1 MGIFKFKYVIINST
15 ILFIV
20 TCILQMTLHEFGHYF
35 AAIIVHAKNISI
47 HHNNVVNTDEGLPLK
62 SILLIKGAGPL
73 VSLLVGLVFQ
83 GVCARRKQ
91 RNISFLFELYMAVF
105 GYIGFFGYLMIA
117 PVFSGGDTGYIC
129 AALKFPIWLTIG
141 IAIAGAILLYLLVR
155 NLMKYFVEMG
165 SKEILEKKESRIS
178 FVHSLV
184 LLPVLLGIPF
194 TTLLNL
200 PIVALISLIAPICS
214 PFTLL
219 WDYSNALHKNYDLK
233 TTNDNFDRLNKLNFI
248 LIILL
253 IITIIYNRI
262 LVKGIYYN

>member
-117 PVFSGGDTGYIC
+117 PVFTGGDTGYIC
-129 AALKFPIWLTIG
+129 AALHFPPWLTI
-141 IAIAGAILLYLLVR
+141 AIAVSGGLILYLLVR
-155 NLMKYFVEMG
+155 SLMSYFVEMG
-165 SKEILEKKESRIS
+165 SVEILDKKASRIS
-178 FVHSLV
+178 FVHSII
-184 LLPVLLGIPF
+184 LLPVLIGIPI
-194 TTLLNL
+194 TTMLNL
-200 PIVALISLIAPICS
+200 PVPALISLIAPICS

-219 WDYSNALHKNYDLK
+219 WDYGNALRRNYRLK
-233 TTNDNFDRLNKLNFI
+233 STNQHFDKLNRLNYV
-248 LIILL
+248 LIVLL
-253 IITIIYNRI
+253 ILTVIYNRM
-262 LVKGIYYN
+262 LVIGINY